1 MNISDSFKLGFK
13 YGKRTG
19 REMSAREISKQFP
32 NADLDAFAQGNI
44 DGVKADRFRLAELE
58 TKDEMILASR
68 RLIERIDRE
77 LGR

>member
-19 REMSAREISKQFP
+19 REMSAREISNQFP

-44 DGVKADRFRLAELE
+44 DGVKADRFRLAQ
-58 TKDEMILASR
+58 
-68 RLIERIDRE
+68 
-77 LGR
+77 LGSCPRCGFANCGCVL